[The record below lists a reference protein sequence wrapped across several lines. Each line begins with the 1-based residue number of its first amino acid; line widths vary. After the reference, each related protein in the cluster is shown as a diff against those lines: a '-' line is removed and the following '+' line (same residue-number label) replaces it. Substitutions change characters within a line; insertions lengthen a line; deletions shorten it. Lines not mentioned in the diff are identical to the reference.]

1 MPGAEFGRV
10 GTNLLSAAF
19 AIDGVATIT
28 VTTAH
33 GLGYTPNTRDIAVT
47 IIENTAVD
55 DWTYGF
61 VKVTTVD
68 ATNIVVK
75 VRVTAASATGGATAY
90 LAIKIG

>member
-1 MPGAEFGRV
+1 MPDILRGRV
-10 GTNLLSAAF
+10 ETNLLSAAF

-33 GLGYTPNTRDIAVT
+33 GLGYTPATKDISVT
-47 IIENTAVD
+47 VVENTAVD

-61 VKVTTVD
+61 VKIVSAV
-68 ATNIVVK
+68 ANVVVK
-75 VRVTAASATGGATAY
+75 VRVTGASATGGATAK